1 MVLVV
6 KNLPAST
13 GDERD
18 LGSMS
23 GSGRY
28 PGVGNGNP
36 CQYSC
41 LENPMDRGTWW
52 ALVHRVSK
60 DVDMAEV
67 T

>member
-23 GSGRY
+23 ASGRY
-28 PGVGNGNP
+28 PRVGNGNP

-52 ALVHRVSK
+52 AIVHRVSK
-60 DVDMAEV
+60 DLDTAEV